1 MKNIF
6 LALVG
11 AVTFALGGALLLPMI
26 GMTMTTNL
34 LLIAAAVGGVVGYAA
49 GATGNSVLYGLLM
62 LGVLVSAISVF
73 FLNPATLEVMGG
85 LGRLIT
91 NIVEGSGWLRWALWG
106 GVHLF
111 VGLMLSY
118 WMSNPDGSLADAAGA
133 AAGQIV
139 NVIGGVAGAV
149 VSAVGGALLSVVTGN
164 PIFLVA
170 GGVLL
175 FNYLRKK
182 RAKNQRDD
190 YDTGSRDVSTVY

>member
-34 LLIAAAVGGVVGYAA
+34 LLIAAAVGAGVGYAA
-49 GATGNSVLYGLLM
+49 GATGSSFLYGLLM
-62 LGVLVSAISVF
+62 LAVFVSAISVF
-73 FLNPATLEVMGG
+73 FLSPTTLDLMGG

-91 NIVEGSGWLRWALWG
+91 NIVEGSGWLRWAIWG

-111 VGLMLSY
+111 VGLMLAY
-118 WMSNPDGSLADAAGA
+118 WLENPSGSLAAAAGA
-133 AAGQIV
+133 AAGAIV
-139 NVIGGVAGAV
+139 NVVGNVAGAV
-149 VSAVGGALLSVVTGN
+149 ISAVGGAVLSVVTGN
-164 PIFLVA
+164 PVFLVI

-175 FNYLRKK
+175 WNYLRK
-182 RAKNQRDD
+182 RSDRRERDAVD
-190 YDTGSRDVSTVY
+190 YQYQSVY